1 MLTTSTTDTHSP
13 RHAIARADYS
23 GRVTSTDPITW
34 THDRSV
40 PGLDPADLPFAA
52 SSFDRDAVDRERRDL
67 RAAAATDPTARVLVM
82 VGTEVPVHEGRLVL
96 DPYAEAPDAIADPAH
111 PEVYLGRLRGD
122 AAPVVLRS
130 FPSGSRVPDR
140 DDVVRAGLRALGTE
154 LDPEQTSLLVTA
166 QAVAAWHRDH
176 PRCPQCGTVTEVIR
190 SGWARECPEDRSLHF
205 PRTDPAV
212 IVAITDGNEDPERE
226 RILLGR
232 SSLWKGNRFSTL
244 AGFVEPGE
252 SAEQAVVREIFEEAG
267 IVVGS
272 VHYQGSQPW
281 PFPRSLMLGFRAV
294 AQTMDFTPDGE
305 EILDL
310 RWFTRAELK
319 EAAANG
325 SIVLPGRISIAH
337 ALIVSWLG
345 EPLPE
350 SNRVIGE

>member
-1 MLTTSTTDTHSP
+1 MTSSHP
-13 RHAIARADYS
+13 F
-23 GRVTSTDPITW
+23 TW

-40 PGLDPADLPFAA
+40 PGLNPADLPFAA
-52 SSFDRDAVDRERRDL
+52 SAFDRDAVEREQHDL
-67 RAAAATDPTARVLVM
+67 RVVAADDPATRVLVM
-82 VGTEVPVHEGRLVL
+82 VGGDAPVRDGQLLLER
-96 DPYAEAPDAIADPAH
+96 YAEAPAASGDPAH
-111 PEVYLGRLRGD
+111 PDVYLGRLDGDGARVLLRG
-122 AAPVVLRS
+122 
-130 FPSGSRVPDR
+130 FPAGTDLPGQ
-140 DDVVRAGLRALGTE
+140 DDVVRAGLRTLGTE
-154 LDPEQTSLLVTA
+154 LEPEETSLLVTA
-166 QAVAAWHRDH
+166 QSVALWHRDH
-176 PRCPQCGTVTEVIR
+176 PRCPRCGAVTEVIR

-212 IVAITDGNEDPERE
+212 IVAITDGNQDPDQE

-232 SSLWKGNRFSTL
+232 SSLWAGNRYSTL

-267 IVVGS
+267 VVVGS

-294 AQTMDFTPDGE
+294 AHTVDVTPDGQ

-319 EAAANG
+319 AAAAEE

-350 SNRVIGE
+350 GH

>member
-1 MLTTSTTDTHSP
+1 MTPSEP
-13 RHAIARADYS
+13 N
-23 GRVTSTDPITW
+23 TW
-34 THDRSV
+34 TPDRTA

-52 SSFDRDAVDRERRDL
+52 SSFDRDAVDREHRDL
-67 RAAAATDPTARVLVM
+67 RAEAGADPSARVLVV
-82 VGTEVPVHEGRLVL
+82 VGGDAPVRDGHLVL
-96 DPYAEAPDAIADPAH
+96 EEYAAAPAASEDPAH
-111 PEVYLGRLRGD
+111 PDVYLGRLRGND
-122 AAPVVLRS
+122 APVLLRS
-130 FPSGSRVPDR
+130 FPAGAQVPGQN
-140 DDVVRAGLRALGTE
+140 DVVRAGLRTLGTE
-154 LDPEQTSLLVTA
+154 LEPEETSLLVTA
-166 QAVAAWHRDH
+166 QSVGLWHRDH
-176 PRCPQCGTVTEVIR
+176 PRCPRCGAVTEVIR
-190 SGWARECPEDRSLHF
+190 SGWARECPEDRTLHF

-212 IVAITDGNEDPERE
+212 IVAITDGHEDPQRE

-232 SSLWKGNRFSTL
+232 SSLWASNRYSTL

-294 AQTMDFTPDGE
+294 AHTTDFTPDGQ

-319 EAAANG
+319 AAAG
-325 SIVLPGRISIAH
+325 ERTIVLPGRISIAH
-337 ALIVSWLG
+337 ALIASWLG

-350 SNRVIGE
+350 GA